1 MGGLSGGSQ
10 RSAEIRGMDHSRGG
24 EPQGMQGLPSA
35 GKPNLYPTVGGVF
48 HKAINVSLASG
59 PMPGGLTGG
68 WFIAT
73 FRASEK
79 TIIIFAVNLGILPAS
94 GYVPLFQDPI
104 ANITVMI
111 LPILATGLR
120 EVGGA
125 DEDARAAF
133 WSSSARITSA
143 PPSRRVSPSASL

>member
-1 MGGLSGGSQ
+1 
-10 RSAEIRGMDHSRGG
+10 
-24 EPQGMQGLPSA
+24 
-35 GKPNLYPTVGGVF
+35 
-48 HKAINVSLASG
+48 
-59 PMPGGLTGG
+59 MPGGLTGG
-68 WFIAT
+68 WFVAT

-120 EVGGA
+120 
-125 DEDARAAF
+125 
-133 WSSSARITSA
+133 
-143 PPSRRVSPSASL
+143 SRGS